1 MAFSHTPV
9 TPVFGAWIQGLD
21 LARITTSEFQQLYEV
36 WKRHHVVVLRDQQL
50 TNAEFERFS
59 AMLGELDPPPNQ
71 GAGRKSVPGHP
82 NLYVV
87 SNRKT
92 SSGEPLGALGDG
104 EAQWHTDMSYQEQ
117 PPFASMLWSIE
128 IPPTG
133 GDTWFACMP
142 AALRA
147 MPADLV
153 SRISRLGIKH
163 DGTYD
168 SGGNLRKGMVPNDD
182 PSASVGTVHP
192 IVIVQPESGEHTL
205 YLGRRRNAYIPG
217 LPVAES
223 ERLLN
228 IIWSYA
234 TMGSCTLCHH
244 WRLGDVVLWNNLTTM
259 HRRDSFPADQFRTL
273 HRSQI
278 KGRYTLSA
286 PIQQEAA
293 IAESKLRL
301 EA

>member
-1 MAFSHTPV
+1 MAIRTTAITPAL
-9 TPVFGAWIQGLD
+9 GALVEGVD
-21 LARITTSEFQQLYEV
+21 LAGITAGEFRQLHEI
-36 WKRHHVVVLRDQQL
+36 WKKHHVLVLRGQRL
-50 TNAEFERFS
+50 TDAQFERFS

-87 SNRKT
+87 SNRK
-92 SSGEPLGALGDG
+92 SAAGEPLGALGDG
-104 EAQWHTDMSYQEQ
+104 EASWHTDMSYLER
-117 PPFASMLWSIE
+117 PPFASMLWAIE
-128 IPPTG
+128 LPTTG
-133 GDTWFACMP
+133 GDTWFASMP
-142 AALRA
+142 AALRS

-153 SRISRLGIKH
+153 QRIRRMAIKH

-168 SGGNLRKGMVPNDD
+168 SGGNVRKGMVPNDD
-182 PSASVGTVHP
+182 PVQSVGTMHP
-192 IVIVQPESGEHTL
+192 IVIVQPETGEHTL
-205 YLGRRRNAYIPG
+205 YLGRRRNAWIAG
-217 LPVAES
+217 LTLEES

-234 TMGSCTLCHH
+234 TAQAVTLRHR
-244 WRLGDVVLWNNLTTM
+244 WQLGDVVLWNNLTTM
-259 HRRDSFPADQFRTL
+259 HRRDAFPANEYRTL

-293 IAESKLRL
+293 
-301 EA
+301 

>member
-1 MAFSHTPV
+1 MAITFSPITQA
-9 TPVFGAWIQGLD
+9 FGAEVHGVD
-21 LARITTSEFQQLYEV
+21 LASIGEAEFAELYAI
-36 WKRHHVVVLRDQQL
+36 WRRQHVLVMRDQRL
-50 TNAEFERFS
+50 TNAQFERFS

-87 SNRKT
+87 SNRKSAT
-92 SSGEPLGALGDG
+92 GEPLGALGDG
-104 EAQWHTDMSYQEQ
+104 EATWHTDMSYLER

-128 IPPTG
+128 LPDTG
-133 GDTWFACMP
+133 GDTWFASMP
-142 AALRA
+142 AALRS

-153 SRISRLGIKH
+153 RRISRLGIKH

-168 SGGNLRKGMVPNDD
+168 SGGNLRKGMVANDD
-182 PSASVGTVHP
+182 PQQSVGAVHP

-217 LPVAES
+217 LDLAES

-234 TMGSCTLCHH
+234 TAAGVSMCHR
-244 WRLGDVVLWNNLTTM
+244 WRLGDVVLWNNLSTM
-259 HRRDSFPADQFRTL
+259 HRRDAFPADQVRTL

-278 KGRYTLSA
+278 KGRYTLAA
-286 PIQQEAA
+286 PIQQESVAQ
-293 IAESKLRL
+293 AET
-301 EA
+301 A